1 MATLYE
7 INNEILNCV
16 DMETGEIVDME
27 KLEALQLAFDEKV
40 EGIACWIKNLLA
52 DAKAIKEEK
61 DNLAARQRACENK
74 AASLKEYLSSALGG
88 QKFKTP
94 KVSISYRKSEAV
106 EIENLQD
113 VPEQYLKYA
122 EPTVD
127 KTLAKQEMKAGSKIP
142 GIKLVEK
149 QNLQIR

>member
-16 DMETGEIVDME
+16 DLETGEIVDME

-40 EGIACWIKNLLA
+40 EGIACWVKNLLA

-61 DNLAARQRACENK
+61 DALAARQKNCENK

-88 QKFKTP
+88 R
-94 KVSISYRKSEAV
+94 SLR
-106 EIENLQD
+106 LQ
-113 VPEQYLKYA
+113 
-122 EPTVD
+122 
-127 KTLAKQEMKAGSKIP
+127 
-142 GIKLVEK
+142 
-149 QNLQIR
+149 R